1 MNFSFNKAREIA
13 EGLIEYDDPK
23 IIIAAWQYL
32 IDRNHIRRLDDW
44 FQKSAKELIELGICW
59 APAQTTYYRKKGG
72 RNDRSWYKMS
82 VMGPD
87 GKKMNTNN
95 LENMIRDK
103 LTDDDLISGL
113 IEQDD
118 VFEHLIDLI
127 GETIDEWDQT
137 ERKWV

>member
-1 MNFSFNKAREIA
+1 MGLASSSLARA
-13 EGLIEYDDPK
+13 TKL
-23 IIIAAWQYL
+23 
-32 IDRNHIRRLDDW
+32 
-44 FQKSAKELIELGICW
+44 
-59 APAQTTYYRKKGG
+59 
-72 RNDRSWYKMS
+72 
-82 VMGPD
+82 

-137 ERKWV
+137 ERKWKSETGQPLRLSKEAVPESTTTGTGT